1 MSRMGQGDGKARIG
15 SRRECG
21 NGVRNPFGKDGAP
34 AGARTLD
41 PLIIHHIVWDG
52 RSDAGHKLNSGVY
65 FYALETG
72 AAAWRKAILIK

>member
-1 MSRMGQGDGKARIG
+1 MGRDAGKVRIR

-41 PLIIHHIVWDG
+41 PLIKSLIFWRFLL
-52 RSDAGHKLNSGVY
+52 RSCTLIW
-65 FYALETG
+65 L
-72 AAAWRKAILIK
+72 ILIGYLSIDVMNIFSFLLR

>member
-1 MSRMGQGDGKARIG
+1 MGRSEFAAEGSAETASATPLAKMVRPQGL
-15 SRRECG
+15 
-21 NGVRNPFGKDGAP
+21 V
-34 AGARTLD
+34 TLD

-52 RSDAGHKLNSGVY
+52 RSDAGRKLNSGVY